1 MIEPPHTC
9 KTCLFTFSHNHE
21 IFHWHLYFCI
31 YYTSI
36 SISFYHSIST
46 TCMIHQ
52 WKALESPG
60 HLFLSTT
67 VPIWCSSCG
76 SCLHK
81 AQKVTIATPWEEA
94 GGARRRQGLR
104 PCAQVVG
111 THNGITVLTHLDARN
126 IRDSFRRVVVCHDVS
141 ICQHVL
147 LIRQRTHKHTEPF
160 PDFERVHLM
169 LANLHGEFGLDR
181 IAPNAGAKK
190 SESLEYFNAL
200 ASPNIKFILRKPFDI
215 AAVRIAMWTTKLQQL
230 AKARLPKS
238 ADPPKLQ
245 AGLHLWI
252 ILACQQTIDTN
263 GETPLEQGVNKPS
276 LQGQRQPDD
285 TIAALQCRL
294 AFSHLVCLYFWLS
307 VISTKARETHLNYN
321 HFQSELP
328 LGSLEV
334 RSGEVSFVIAPRA
347 PTKYLYIYE

>member
-1 MIEPPHTC
+1 MRYFTDI
-9 KTCLFTFSHNHE
+9 FTFVY
-21 IFHWHLYFCI
+21 IIL

-36 SISFYHSIST
+36 SISFYIYNMHDSSVKGVGKPRPLVLVNYCTST
-46 TCMIHQ
+46 HLMFKLRQLPRQST
-52 WKALESPG
+52 EG
-60 HLFLSTT
+60 HDSNA
-67 VPIWCSSCG
+67 VGG
-76 SCLHK
+76 S
-81 AQKVTIATPWEEA
+81 
-94 GGARRRQGLR
+94 RRRPATTRLTTLR
-104 PCAQVVG
+104 SSGG

-147 LIRQRTHKHTEPF
+147 LIRQRTYKHTELF

-169 LANLHGEFGLDR
+169 LANLHGEFGLGR

-285 TIAALQCRL
+285 TIAAVQCRL
-294 AFSHLVCLYFWLS
+294 AFSLLIFLAVSDINQGQGNTFEL
-307 VISTKARETHLNYN
+307 
-321 HFQSELP
+321 QSLP
-328 LGSLEV
+328 IWATTWVAWGEV
-334 RSGEVSFVIAPRA
+334 RWGLCCNCPLA
-347 PTKYLYIYE
+347 PTSYLYIYE